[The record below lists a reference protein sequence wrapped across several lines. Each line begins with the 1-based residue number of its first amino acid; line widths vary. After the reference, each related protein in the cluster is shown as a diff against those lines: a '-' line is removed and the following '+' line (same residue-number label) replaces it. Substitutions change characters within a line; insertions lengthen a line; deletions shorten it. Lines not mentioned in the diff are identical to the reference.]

1 MTLTNIII
9 KSYSSILI
17 TIGSAAT
24 FFFMLGTYFII
35 KLSRGTPEADVDAD
49 VDVDVVT
56 SEPRSANIIHPRK
69 PRKVSEKTMLSEA
82 MNDVSAIS
90 GEDPFA
96 TQLDLAKAYIESD
109 KGPLAKIILTAVI
122 REGNSPYQEEAQRLL
137 RTI

>member
-35 KLSRGTPEADVDAD
+35 KLSRGTPEAEAD